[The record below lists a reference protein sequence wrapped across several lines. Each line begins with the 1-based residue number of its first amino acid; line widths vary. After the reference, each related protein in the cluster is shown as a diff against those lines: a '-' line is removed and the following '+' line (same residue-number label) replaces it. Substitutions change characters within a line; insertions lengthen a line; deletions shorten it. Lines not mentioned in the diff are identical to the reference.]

1 MFKKFFPYFGG
12 LMSGIVADVEN
23 EVRKIEGDVA
33 ADYKKAVNWIENE
46 DGTVT
51 KEVRV
56 FERTVLYDAKTV
68 SRKIDVVVAGF
79 TQTPDITAVVE
90 AIKKAFA

>member
-12 LMSGIVADVEN
+12 QMSGIVADVEN
-23 EVRKIEGDVA
+23 EVKKIEGDVA

-68 SRKIDVVVAGF
+68 AAKIDGVVAGF
-79 TQTPDITAVVE
+79 TLTPDLTAVVD

>member
-12 LMSGIVADVEN
+12 QMSGIVADVEN
-23 EVRKIEGDVA
+23 EVKKIEGDVA
-33 ADYKKAVNWIENE
+33 ADYNKAVSWIENE
-46 DGTVT
+46 DGSVT

-79 TQTPDITAVVE
+79 TQTPDITAVVD